1 MRTLTRENQ
10 TSISIADGTKKLL
23 NQFRAERHAHSLNEA
38 ILFLLRDAGYN
49 IDGGRRK

>member
-1 MRTLTRENQ
+1 MRTLTKENQ
-10 TSISIADGTKKLL
+10 VTIVVTTGTKKLL
-23 NQFRAERHAHSLNEA
+23 NQFRAERHAHSLNES